1 MSKCTC
7 TPEETTGW
15 TTVKC
20 CNICGLPIQAEVWDF
35 ETKNDGMK
43 PTDEQIS
50 IEAGRRFVS
59 IKSQII
65 WIKGAKWCSEQMQ
78 DSIITLKDEYQKRYN
93 RNKVLLNG
101 YAEYIDVDFENKSA
115 IESEQE
121 IYAGFIKKL
130 SDILLPQ
137 SPASANPK
145 TDKP

>member
-1 MSKCTC
+1 
-7 TPEETTGW
+7 
-15 TTVKC
+15 
-20 CNICGLPIQAEVWDF
+20 
-35 ETKNDGMK
+35 MK

-50 IEAGRRFVS
+50 IETGRRFVS

-65 WIKGAKWCSEQMQ
+65 WIKGAKWCREQIQ
-78 DSIITLKDEYQKRYN
+78 DSIKTLKEEYQKRYDK
-93 RNKVLLNG
+93 NKVLLKG

-137 SPASANPK
+137 PPASANPK
-145 TDKP
+145 TE